1 MTIISEPMSEEW
13 EAELKRIREKKLS
26 ERVDSMEKAGI
37 QNMRKTD
44 HPYMEI
50 TDENFDSLV
59 SSSNIPVLIDFWA
72 EWCGPCQ
79 MMGPVF
85 EQLATKFQGKAILG
99 KMNVDDN
106 KAVPEKYQIYGIP
119 TFIFFKGG
127 KEVSRI
133 VGAAGEKALEN
144 ELAKYL

>member
-1 MTIISEPMSEEW
+1 MSDEW
-13 EAELKRIREKKLS
+13 EKDLERIRERKLS
-26 ERVDSMEKAGI
+26 ELAASKNDTGVKKMSQA
-37 QNMRKTD
+37 N

-50 TDENFDSLV
+50 SDENFDSVV

-79 MMGPVF
+79 AMGPVF
-85 EQLATKFQGKAILG
+85 EQLAAQYQGKAILG
-99 KMNVDDN
+99 KMNVDN
-106 KAVPEKYQIYGIP
+106 NRVVPEKFQIYGIP

-127 KEVSRI
+127 KEVSRM
-133 VGAAGEKALEN
+133 VGAAGGKALEN